1 MENKPIPAI
10 FLYYIMEYRLD
21 NYSRNPSTLMMRI
34 ADNCK
39 ARRLDKGY
47 SRRTLSEITGIP
59 APTIERFETTG
70 KISFESFCKIV
81 IEFDYFEEMGSILS
95 RTKYSTSEE
104 LEMINKNKNRKN
116 GR

>member
-1 MENKPIPAI
+1 
-10 FLYYIMEYRLD
+10 MEYRLD
-21 NYSRNPSTLMMRI
+21 NYARNPNTLMMRI
-34 ADNCK
+34 AGNCK

-47 SRRTLSEITGIP
+47 SRRSLSEVTGSP
-59 APTIERFETTG
+59 APTIERFERTG
-70 KISFESFCKIV
+70 KISFESFCRLV